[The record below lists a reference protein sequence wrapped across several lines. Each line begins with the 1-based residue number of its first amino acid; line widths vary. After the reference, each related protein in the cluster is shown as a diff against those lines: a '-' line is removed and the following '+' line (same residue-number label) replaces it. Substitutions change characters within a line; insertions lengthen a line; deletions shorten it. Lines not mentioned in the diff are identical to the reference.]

1 MQKSTDAAKA
11 SEAALDAYLDRIKHL
26 PPTPAL
32 MIQLIK
38 LFRQSNADVD
48 QIVGLLRRDPA
59 LSIEVLRRCNSSY
72 SGLESPIMDIH
83 EAVFRLGFYEL
94 YQITVTLFSMRMMSL
109 QKEVSGFSVENLR
122 VHSSIS
128 AIAAGALALEAGESE
143 GIAFTSGL
151 LHDVGKLVL
160 ALAEREGYV
169 ALMED
174 CRRDDS
180 VLSDEEKKRFGFS
193 HTEIG
198 ARLLHR
204 WGVPV
209 EVVIPVLE
217 QNEPQSESEWHRF
230 ALITNLSSRLANYIE
245 EQTPALPFSETP
257 GVDAIMESLELD
269 QGQIKQWEQ
278 IVRNKVKQLPALLNG

>member
-1 MQKSTDAAKA
+1 MQKSTDSARV
-11 SEAALDAYLDRIKHL
+11 SEEALDAYLDRVKHL

-48 QIVGLLRRDPA
+48 QIVELLRRDPA

-72 SGLESPIMDIH
+72 SGLESPVMDIH

-109 QKEVSGFSVENLR
+109 QKEVPGFSMEGLR

-160 ALAEREGYV
+160 ALAEREKYV
-169 ALMED
+169 SLMED
-174 CRRDDS
+174 CRRDDAS
-180 VLSDEEKKRFGFS
+180 LSDEEKKRFGFN
-193 HTEIG
+193 HTEVG

-209 EVVIPVLE
+209 EVVLPVQE
-217 QNEPQSESEWHRF
+217 QNEPQPESEWRRF
-230 ALITNLSSRLANYIE
+230 AMITNLSSRLADYLE
-245 EQTPALPFSETP
+245 EKSPSLPFCQTP
-257 GVDAIMESLELD
+257 GVDAIMESLMLTP
-269 QGQIKQWEQ
+269 GQIQQWEQ